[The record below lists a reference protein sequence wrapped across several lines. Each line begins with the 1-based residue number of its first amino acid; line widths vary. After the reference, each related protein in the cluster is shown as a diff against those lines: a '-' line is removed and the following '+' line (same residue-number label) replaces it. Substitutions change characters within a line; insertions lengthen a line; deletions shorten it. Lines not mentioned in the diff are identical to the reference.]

1 MAPRNEAGVPQF
13 TNHPDST
20 QNRVTVLDCL
30 ARNARVLGPAAY
42 LTAVDPDGGEH
53 TLTFA
58 EAELLS
64 RRLAHWLRAEAGAA
78 PGAVVGLAPAND
90 VSSVLALLALLR
102 TGATVLLLGPHDPP
116 ERTRSQTAPLGVR
129 TVMRSPA
136 LPAGEPTPGLPRLL
150 PIPDIRRETDTREG
164 DRDGRSAIDHAVAL
178 TDDALVFAT
187 SGSTAASKLVVQS
200 HLNLVSNA
208 EMLTQHHG
216 LRPGD
221 RLLGCLPIHHV
232 NGLHFTVLAP
242 LVAGAHVVLA
252 HGFDPLAHPR
262 LIDRHR
268 PRIASVVPS
277 VLDALLE
284 TWRRPR
290 PQERLGYFVTAA
302 APLTSSTARSVAER
316 LQVPIV
322 QGYGLTETTNF
333 ATTMPHGL
341 TEELYRRLV
350 LDEGIPSVG
359 VPLRGTGLVVLREDG
374 TRAAPGEVGEVCMR
388 GPHVMS
394 RYEGNPEATG
404 RAIREGWFHSQ
415 DLGRTWRD
423 PASGRTFLTLTG
435 RIKNIAKV
443 GGEAVS
449 LDEMD
454 RVLRA
459 VPRVRDA
466 ACAALPHRLLG
477 EHVVAAVVLD
487 PGTATAELEERLAAV
502 FPAAVLPRRIVTL
515 DAIPRTATGKVLR
528 PELARR
534 LTTDEPPVAGR

>member
-1 MAPRNEAGVPQF
+1 MPPPAGSPGPPRNRA
-13 TNHPDST
+13 
-20 QNRVTVLDCL
+20 TVLDHL
-30 ARNARVLGPAAY
+30 ARNARALGPAPY
-42 LTAVDPDGGEH
+42 LTAVDPDGGED

-58 EAELLS
+58 DAELLS
-64 RRLAHWLRAEAGAA
+64 RRLAGRLREEVGAA
-78 PGAVVGLAPAND
+78 AGVVVGLAPAND
-90 VSSVLALLALLR
+90 VSSVLAVLALLR
-102 TGATVLLLGPHDPP
+102 TGAAVLLLGPHDPP
-116 ERTRSQTAPLGVR
+116 ERVRAQTARLGVR
-129 TVMRSPA
+129 TVLRSPA
-136 LPAGEPTPGLPRLL
+136 LPVRAQAPGPPRQLTLPGV
-150 PIPDIRRETDTREG
+150 RRACDPRA
-164 DRDGRSAIDHAVAL
+164 DGRPAVDRAVAL
-178 TDDALVFAT
+178 PDDALVFAT

-208 EMLTQHHG
+208 EMLTRHHG

-252 HGFDPLAHPR
+252 HGFDPLTHPR
-262 LIDRHR
+262 LIVRHR

-284 TWRRPR
+284 TWRRPG
-290 PQERLGYFVTAA
+290 QQDHLGCFVTAA
-302 APLTSSTARSVAER
+302 APLTSGTARSVAQR
-316 LQVPIV
+316 LRVPVV

-341 TEELYRRLV
+341 TEDLYRRLV

-359 VPLRGTGLVVLREDG
+359 VPLPGTGLAVLREDG
-374 TRAAPGEVGEVCMR
+374 TPAAPGEAGEVCMR

-404 RAIREGWFHSQ
+404 RALRGGWFHSE

-423 PASGRTFLTLTG
+423 PASGRVFLTLTG

-459 VPRVRDA
+459 VPEVRDA

-477 EHVVAAVVLD
+477 EQVVAAVVLA
-487 PGTATAELEERLAAV
+487 PGAATAGLRERLAAV
-502 FPAAVLPRRIVTL
+502 FPAAVLPHRIVAL

-528 PELARR
+528 PDLARR
-534 LTTDEPPVAGR
+534 LAADEHPVARPR